1 MRIEEVEEKLSLQ
14 KRRKAKKGDDVV
26 SFFVRP
32 NESQLQ

>member
-26 SFFVRP
+26 SFFC
-32 NESQLQ
+32 QTK